1 LIPRLEILS
10 KDEIYDIHLA
20 TLQVL
25 ERTGVKVNDPKAL
38 EMLRDAGATVD
49 SKTSVVKI
57 PEHLL
62 KDEIRKAPNYFALYG
77 RNTSYK
83 LRFERGRTYFSSQ
96 GTSAFVVDFETGK
109 RRKAALKDVKSFFVL
124 SDALEN
130 IHHASMA
137 VWPSDVPEAV
147 AYAYVLLEGFRNA
160 TKTLDGYNYG
170 ERIAIDNI
178 EIASVVAGGRE
189 ELRKNPRLLG
199 FVNPVSPL
207 EHSKEMTQGL
217 RVFAEYKQPTL
228 IAPEAQ
234 AGSTAPVTLA
244 GLLVQQNAEVL
255 SGILIS
261 QLVQPGAPVLYGTAS
276 CIADMKTGNIALG
289 AIETGLINIA
299 TAQIAE
305 YYGLPSR
312 GTGGA
317 TNSKSSDIQ
326 AGFEKGLTLSMAAMA
341 GINFIYDAAG
351 LLEAS
356 RTASLE
362 QMVIDNDLCGMVLR
376 ALRGVEVDEETMGVE
391 VINGVGPGGHYL
403 SQKHTRDFFRS
414 EHYVPKILNRE
425 LWEVWQKTGSKELAS
440 IAHVKT
446 EKILREH
453 VVEPLD
459 KSLEAELE
467 GLIKEICRR
476 QKSFQNRY
484 FK

>member
-1 LIPRLEILS
+1 MTPRLEILS
-10 KDEIYDIHLA
+10 KNEIYEIHLA
-20 TLQVL
+20 TLRVL
-25 ERTGVKVNDPKAL
+25 ERTGVKVDDPKAL
-38 EMLRDAGATVD
+38 QMLRDAGATAD
-49 SKTSVVKI
+49 PETSIVKI

-62 KDEIRKAPNYFALYG
+62 KYGVRKAPGSFTLFG
-77 RNTSYK
+77 RDTSYR
-83 LRFERGRTYFSSQ
+83 LRFQRGQTHFSSQ
-96 GTSAFVVDFETGK
+96 GTSAFVIDFETGK
-109 RRKAALKDVKSFFVL
+109 RRKAALKDVKSFFIL

-130 IHHASMA
+130 IHHASLA
-137 VWPSDVPEAV
+137 VWPSDVPENVAH
-147 AYAYVLLEGFRNA
+147 AYALLEGFRNTA
-160 TKTLDGYNYG
+160 KTQDGYNYG
-170 ERIAIDNI
+170 ERISIENI
-178 EIASVVAGGRE
+178 EMASVIAGGKE
-189 ELRKNPRLLG
+189 ELRKSPRLLG

-207 EHSKEMTQGL
+207 EHSKEMTEGL
-217 RVFAEYKQPTL
+217 RIFAEHKQPTL

-261 QLVQPGAPVLYGTAS
+261 QLVQAGAPVLYGTVS
-276 CIADMKTGNIALG
+276 CITDMKTGNIALG

-312 GTGGA
+312 GTGGV

-376 ALRGVEVDEETMGVE
+376 ALHGIEVGEETIAEE
-391 VINGVGPGGHYL
+391 VINQVGPGGHYL
-403 SQKHTRDFFRS
+403 SKKHTRDFFRS
-414 EHYVPKILNRE
+414 EHYLPRILSRE
-425 LWEVWQKTGSKELAS
+425 PWEIWQKTGSKELKS
-440 IAHVKT
+440 IAHEKAR
-446 EKILREH
+446 KILEEH
-453 VVEPLD
+453 VVQPLD
-459 KSLEAELE
+459 KSLENELE
-467 GLIKEICRR
+467 VLIKEIYRR
-476 QKSFQNRY
+476 QISA
-484 FK
+484 